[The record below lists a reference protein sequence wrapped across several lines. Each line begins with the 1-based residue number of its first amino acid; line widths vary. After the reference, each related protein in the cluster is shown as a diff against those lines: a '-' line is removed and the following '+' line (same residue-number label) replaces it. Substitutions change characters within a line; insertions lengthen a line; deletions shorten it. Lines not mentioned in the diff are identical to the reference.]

1 MTNIPNQTAVKRAVE
16 ARGAGSRSSV
26 ATEENR
32 VPDELKPEPRDD
44 FAADFRDGEVMARE
58 WIAGRGDLPD
68 LLHIVRDMPRGGE
81 LGGLEAGFLST
92 IDAAVRG
99 DRLGAANVPDPAKAQ
114 LLMEGTPVA
123 EAPPLPPIDV
133 DEFRRRRREH
143 ELAARLEE
151 LGRRNAE
158 AFVELQHAFTPRN
171 QMRNDA
177 DWRG

>member
-1 MTNIPNQTAVKRAVE
+1 M
-16 ARGAGSRSSV
+16 
-26 ATEENR
+26 
-32 VPDELKPEPRDD
+32 PDELKPEPGAD
-44 FAADFRDGEVMARE
+44 FAADFREGEAMARE
-58 WIAGRGDLPD
+58 WIDGRGDLPD
-68 LLHIVRDMPRGGE
+68 LLHIMRDMPRGGE

-99 DRLGAANVPDPAKAQ
+99 DRLGAANVPDPATAQQ
-114 LLMEGTPVA
+114 LLEASPASASPEAVSAPVDL
-123 EAPPLPPIDV
+123 EA
-133 DEFRRRRREH
+133 FHRRRREH

-158 AFVELQHAFTPRN
+158 AFVELQHAFAPRN

>member
-1 MTNIPNQTAVKRAVE
+1 M
-16 ARGAGSRSSV
+16 
-26 ATEENR
+26 
-32 VPDELKPEPRDD
+32 PDELKPEPRAD
-44 FAADFRDGEVMARE
+44 FAADFRDGEAMARE
-58 WIAGRGDLPD
+58 WIAGQGDLPA

-99 DRLGAANVPDPAKAQ
+99 DRVGAANVPDPATAQQ
-114 LLMEGTPVA
+114 LLEASPASASPEAVSAPVDL
-123 EAPPLPPIDV
+123 EA
-133 DEFRRRRREH
+133 FHRRRREH

>member
-1 MTNIPNQTAVKRAVE
+1 M
-16 ARGAGSRSSV
+16 
-26 ATEENR
+26 
-32 VPDELKPEPRDD
+32 PDELKPEPGAD
-44 FAADFRDGEVMARE
+44 FAADFREGEAMARE
-58 WIAGRGDLPD
+58 WIDGRGDLPD

-99 DRLGAANVPDPAKAQ
+99 DRLGAANVPDPATAQQ
-114 LLMEGTPVA
+114 LLEASPASASPEAVSAPVDL
-123 EAPPLPPIDV
+123 EA
-133 DEFRRRRREH
+133 FHRRRREH

-158 AFVELQHAFTPRN
+158 AFVELQHAFKPRN